1 MDKLP
6 LIDSLSPFIHHK
18 KPHKICFVGLKCQT
32 CRDLRAFLG
41 VKSGLVILVRVKD
54 LTFSNSVTKSVTMS
68 AMNRLTSRKLIVV
81 ITDAQGMILL
91 RGRDCTPKHF
101 HPDWE
106 VEANQPW
113 WSWRQP
119 GKLNLCQFDRKKHIA
134 HATG

>member
-1 MDKLP
+1 MKDERMITVSPPQIGCIGAFGMQP
-6 LIDSLSPFIHHK
+6 LREQPVHKRIPF
-18 KPHKICFVGLKCQT
+18 
-32 CRDLRAFLG
+32 
-41 VKSGLVILVRVKD
+41 
-54 LTFSNSVTKSVTMS
+54 TKSVTIS
-68 AMNRLTSRKLIVV
+68 AMNRPTSRKLIVV